1 MYTTMNMASSLQNE
15 LCDCSGTMISGV
27 IKEDYCPL
35 RGTVDVCKSHDGKYA
50 LNL

>member
-15 LCDCSGTMISGV
+15 LCDCYDFWKFRF
-27 IKEDYCPL
+27 KEDYCPL